1 MEGERDRGKDDKGE
15 HVARTRKAHFS
26 GTSFV
31 PERERGAAAKPPRP
45 LCEVLW
51 IHSFLHPLGIEAS
64 DKGLANLARWRSK
77 EWSGRLKPRAAA
89 VTVGLV
95 GYFDGQNLC
104 AIFQFDA

>member
-1 MEGERDRGKDDKGE
+1 MTKANTSLARERLTSAE
-15 HVARTRKAHFS
+15 HPLFPS
-26 GTSFV
+26 
-31 PERERGAAAKPPRP
+31 ERERGAAKPPRP

-95 GYFDGQNLC
+95 GYFDGQILC
-104 AIFQFDA
+104 AIFQFDAQMRECH